1 MFEEHARRA
10 ERILARLAELRGSL
24 DWDRRQ
30 ARIAELEARAAA
42 PDFWTD
48 GTAAQQ
54 VLKELNSLRTPL
66 ERWQGLMR
74 RAEDLQVLIEL
85 AEEAADPEMGAE
97 AAREAAALETELER
111 FELEQLLTGKY
122 DSHNAILTLHAG
134 AGGTEAQD
142 WCAMLLRMYTRWA
155 ERRGYKVELL
165 DSLDGEEAGIK
176 SATLAIRGPHAY
188 GFLRPEMG
196 VHRLVRISPF
206 DAAARRHTSFAAV
219 EVTPEIEDDAEVEIR
234 PEDLRIDTFRASG
247 AGGQHVNK
255 TESAV
260 RITHLPT
267 GIVVTCQQER
277 SQHQNRETAMR
288 ILRSR
293 LAQLKLEQMEREL
306 GQLRGPKMEI
316 QWGSQIRSYVFQP
329 YTLVKDHRTGYEVGN
344 IEAVMD
350 GDLDGFIYAYLQKRA
365 AGELKE

>member
-1 MFEEHARRA
+1 MPAVPSKSWPSWPNSGGLF
-10 ERILARLAELRGSL
+10 
-24 DWDRRQ
+24 DWDNRQ
-30 ARIAELEARAAA
+30 ARIVELEARSAA
-42 PDFWTD
+42 PEFWND
-48 GTAAQQ
+48 AEAAQK
-54 VLKELNSLRTPL
+54 VLKELSGLRAPL
-66 ERWQGLMR
+66 ETWQGLKR
-74 RAEDLQVLIEL
+74 RAEDLQVLIQL
-85 AEEAADPEMGAE
+85 AEEADDAAMAAE
-97 AAREAAALETELER
+97 VSAETAALETELER
-111 FELEQLLTGKY
+111 FELERLLNGKF
-122 DSHNAILTLHAG
+122 DDHNAILTLHAG

-155 ERRGYKVELL
+155 ERSGYKVELL
-165 DSLDGEEAGIK
+165 DSLDGDEAGLK

-219 EVTPEIEDDAEVEIR
+219 EVTPEVEDDTEVEIR
-234 PEDLRIDTFRASG
+234 SEDLKVDTYRASG

-267 GIVVTCQQER
+267 GIVVACQQER
-277 SQHQNRETAMR
+277 SQIQNREVAMR
-288 ILRSR
+288 MLRSR
-293 LAQLKLEQMEREL
+293 LAQLKLEEMEREL

-329 YTLVKDHRTGYEVGN
+329 YTMVKDHRTGYEVGN
-344 IEAVMD
+344 IQAVMD

-365 AGELKE
+365 AGELSR